1 MVTDFKKQG
10 KKNRQAGARFELKV
24 RKDLEEKW
32 IVSKWMN
39 NVELNISM
47 KRDIEV
53 FGSRLS
59 KPTVIEKG
67 QIEIENNSKLIP
79 AKHKFRGP
87 GIPMVMGTGF
97 PDFIAFTTFGGT
109 NILHT
114 EFGEIEGYHCVIGVE
129 CKSNG
134 YLTKE
139 EKEKCKWLFDNN
151 IFSKILIAKKGT
163 KRGEIIYED
172 FMERKK

>member
-1 MVTDFKKQG
+1 MTEKNKIRG
-10 KKNRQAGARFELKV
+10 KKARASGQRFELKV
-24 RKDLEEKW
+24 RKDLEEKKW

-39 NVELNISM
+39 NVE
-47 KRDIEV
+47 RDWCKCNSHYPGIFFCENCKKY
-53 FGSRLS
+53 FEHGSQPNKAPL
-59 KPTVIEKG
+59 
-67 QIEIENNSKLIP
+67 KLIP

-87 GIPMVMGTGF
+87 GIPMAIGTGL

-109 NILHT
+109 NIIHT

-139 EKEKCKWLFDNN
+139 EKEKAKWYLDNN
-151 IFSKILIAKKGT
+151 IFSKFLIAKKGK
-163 KRGEIIYED
+163 KRGEIEYVEL
-172 FMERKK
+172 